1 MKKFVTACIIAF
13 LCLAPVSAWAQ
24 EDGILR
30 ILAIGNSF
38 SADAVEQHLYDIAAA
53 GGQKMIIGNMYIGGC
68 SLEKHWNNAKND
80 KAAYKYRKI
89 DLDGKLTVVEGFT
102 LSRGLMDEEWDI
114 VTFQQQ
120 SSRSGIY
127 TTWEQFLPD
136 LLGYVK
142 ERVPATAEMLIHQ
155 TWAYDVTSKHKGF
168 KNYNNDQKVM
178 YKAIVSAVKKA
189 ARSVKADDVIPC
201 GTAIQNARTT
211 ILKDSITRDGYHLH
225 KTFGRYVAAC
235 TWYEVIFNESVIGN
249 SYNPEKMTPEQK
261 DAAQKSAHEAVRRPN
276 KVTVIK

>member
-120 SSRSGIY
+120 SSRSGI
-127 TTWEQFLPD
+127 FNM
-136 LLGYVK
+136 G
-142 ERVPATAEMLIHQ
+142 A
-155 TWAYDVTSKHKGF
+155 
-168 KNYNNDQKVM
+168 
-178 YKAIVSAVKKA
+178 VSA
-189 ARSVKADDVIPC
+189 
-201 GTAIQNARTT
+201 
-211 ILKDSITRDGYHLH
+211 
-225 KTFGRYVAAC
+225 
-235 TWYEVIFNESVIGN
+235 
-249 SYNPEKMTPEQK
+249 
-261 DAAQKSAHEAVRRPN
+261 
-276 KVTVIK
+276 